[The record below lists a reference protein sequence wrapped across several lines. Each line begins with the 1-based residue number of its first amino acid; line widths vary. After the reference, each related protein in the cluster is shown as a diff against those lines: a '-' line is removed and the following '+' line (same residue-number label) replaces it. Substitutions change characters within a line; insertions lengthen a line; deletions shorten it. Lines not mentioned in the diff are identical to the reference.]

1 MRKVANTEPLKSFH
15 KGPSTPPASTITD
28 QQFEDYV
35 RSKAVSLQH
44 PIGLALR
51 SHWIIPAESV
61 HPGTAAL
68 APRAMGGVVDSNLL
82 V

>member
-1 MRKVANTEPLKSFH
+1 MRKIANTEPLKSFH

-28 QQFEDYV
+28 QHFEDYV
-35 RSKAVSLQH
+35 RTKAVSLEH
-44 PIGLALR
+44 PIGLALQ
-51 SHWIIPAESV
+51 SPCTVPAESV
-61 HPGTAAL
+61 HLGTAAL